1 MAEVRI
7 SGKTFYDGKQAETEL
22 AFCHYPVVVSAGDE
36 SREFAGFPEAAEFVR
51 EALSE
56 HEKSPDASCF
66 R

>member
-1 MAEVRI
+1 MAKVRI

-22 AFCHYPVVVSAGDE
+22 AFCHYPVTVSAGDE

-51 EALSE
+51 GAFSE